1 MRSSPLSDAAIT
13 ASIRAARREHSAFSR
28 LDRAGLSRFSRRDR
42 PHRRL
47 CAARSLLRGAA
58 ALLPAA
64 GRAPD
69 GRYRLFLAACRRP
82 HGNLPRHGAGAADLY
97 RVQSLRR
104 RECDRQRRRAVGNA
118 RTGAGHGGADGRRPD
133 RRRDRRRDRYDAGA
147 RSDRCAADIID
158 HPLSLSRRTAPHR
171 RPRHAAGPGLHRR
184 RHRRLR
190 RLPGVDL
197 QAGLQ
202 PRELH
207 PALGRFPAD
216 PGRRRRPRQGGGV
229 RLHRHADGL
238 LQRLSLTRRC
248 AGRRRRDDLCR
259 GLRLDPHP
267 GLRLRPHRGVLRAMS
282 DMRNPVPKIMVRGL
296 RKSFGPK
303 RVLDGLDLDVAAGES
318 MVVIGGSGTG
328 KSVMLKCIL
337 GLIEPDGGSIKIDG
351 QEVTNLSAT
360 EREHMMRKFGML
372 FQGGALFDSLPVWE
386 NVAFG
391 LIMGHG
397 MRRAEAKNVALQKLA
412 AVGLG
417 ADVAE
422 LMPAELSGGM
432 QKRVALARA
441 IAAEPE
447 IIFFDE
453 PTTGLDPIMADV
465 INELIVKCVK
475 ELGATAI
482 SITHDMVSTR
492 KIADRVAMIYDGKII
507 WNGPK
512 SQIDNSGNPYV
523 DQFIH
528 GRATGPIKMQVRA
541 Y

>member
-1 MRSSPLSDAAIT
+1 
-13 ASIRAARREHSAFSR
+13 
-28 LDRAGLSRFSRRDR
+28 
-42 PHRRL
+42 
-47 CAARSLLRGAA
+47 
-58 ALLPAA
+58 
-64 GRAPD
+64 
-69 GRYRLFLAACRRP
+69 
-82 HGNLPRHGAGAADLY
+82 
-97 RVQSLRR
+97 
-104 RECDRQRRRAVGNA
+104 
-118 RTGAGHGGADGRRPD
+118 
-133 RRRDRRRDRYDAGA
+133 
-147 RSDRCAADIID
+147 
-158 HPLSLSRRTAPHR
+158 
-171 RPRHAAGPGLHRR
+171 
-184 RHRRLR
+184 
-190 RLPGVDL
+190 
-197 QAGLQ
+197 
-202 PRELH
+202 
-207 PALGRFPAD
+207 
-216 PGRRRRPRQGGGV
+216 
-229 RLHRHADGL
+229 
-238 LQRLSLTRRC
+238 
-248 AGRRRRDDLCR
+248 
-259 GLRLDPHP
+259 
-267 GLRLRPHRGVLRAMS
+267 MS
-282 DMRNPVPKIMVRGL
+282 DTRNPVPKILVRGL

-351 QEVTNLSAT
+351 QEVTDLSAT

-422 LMPAELSGGM
+422 LMPSELSGGM

-492 KIADRVAMIYDGKII
+492 KIADRVAMIYGGKII

-528 GRATGPIKMQVRA
+528 GRATGPIQMQVRA